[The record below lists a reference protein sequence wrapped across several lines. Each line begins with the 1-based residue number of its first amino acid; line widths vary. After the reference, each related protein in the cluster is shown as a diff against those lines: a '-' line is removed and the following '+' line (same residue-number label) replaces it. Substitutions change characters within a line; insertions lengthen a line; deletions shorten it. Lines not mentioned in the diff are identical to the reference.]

1 MIERGGGH
9 DPEGRGPATLTTFH
23 GQVVSPSSLAAA
35 PVIAPAQ
42 PSVSPLD
49 RKHVV
54 GQICLLW
61 SSPAGL
67 PRLGVC
73 HRAARDGRRQGVEA
87 KGNEEREGAKGRAEI
102 GV

>member
-73 HRAARDGRRQGVEA
+73 HRAARDGRRQGGKGKGDGDMKGAEGRVEI
-87 KGNEEREGAKGRAEI
+87 E
-102 GV
+102 V

>member
-73 HRAARDGRRQGVEA
+73 HRAARDGRRQRGG
-87 KGNEEREGAKGRAEI
+87 KERQGEGEGAKRRVEI
-102 GV
+102 EV